1 MKIVST
7 ADLSDRAVITCIQTY
22 NNNKRRR
29 NFQAYQTGGL
39 EQIGIKKEG
48 RKKVKNDS
56 RK

>member
-22 NNNKRRR
+22 NNNKRIR

-48 RKKVKNDS
+48 RKQVK
-56 RK
+56 K